1 MTTDGHADL
10 AAACFD
16 FDAAEHLLGEL
27 LELLDMADQ
36 VDQARIDAAS
46 LKWAE
51 AVWAEAD
58 RMVHPG
64 LLALGG
70 RPGDV
75 ALLGD
80 LLDPG
85 EGRRR
90 VVEELLEA
98 HGARRDGD
106 VWAITTDQA
115 DALLA
120 AMSSASRDESRSG
133 GER

>member
-1 MTTDGHADL
+1 MTTDGHADIE
-10 AAACFD
+10 AS
-16 FDAAEHLLGEL
+16 ELGEL
-27 LELLDMADQ
+27 LELLDRADR
-36 VDQARIDAAS
+36 ARIDAAS

-51 AVWAEAD
+51 AVWGEASRVVARD
-58 RMVHPG
+58 HPG

-115 DALLA
+115 DELLA
-120 AMSSASRDESRSG
+120 AVSDAARGRSSEADQG
-133 GER
+133 GIAR